1 MIISLAIILIVG
13 IVTVWLM
20 KKIQFPIII
29 GLMTIGVVLGPFI
42 LNLLAPS
49 LELYSADIRMGA
61 LMIIILRAGFEL
73 RKETLIQTGWI
84 ALALAF
90 IPPTAEALV
99 VAQASTMLLNFTFEE
114 GLILGVIICAVSP
127 AVLINYMVRF
137 SNEKRGTNKGIPAML
152 TTSGSINVVVAV
164 VVCTVL
170 IGLYT
175 GNSINVANTIA
186 EIPIS
191 IAAGIS
197 AGIAFGYLIR
207 KLFQQITISHI
218 VQTIIVLSVS
228 AAMIVGERM
237 LENIFPFSALL
248 AVMTI
253 GITILGSN
261 NNYSTKLKSNL
272 AAIWIVAEILLFVLV
287 GSGVKI
293 DVAFNSGIYGF
304 LVILSGLIARS
315 IATYSCVAF
324 TNLNLKEKWFVV
336 VANIPK
342 ATVQAAIGAVPLA
355 AMAAA
360 GMNTSAGETILAIS
374 VLSIVVTAPLGAWA
388 IEWTGKRWLKK
399 KTE

>member
-1 MIISLAIILIVG
+1 MVGSLAIIFVLG
-13 IVTVWLM
+13 FVTAWLM
-20 KKIQFPIII
+20 KKIQFPVII
-29 GLMTIGVVLGPFI
+29 GLMTIGVVLGPFS
-42 LNLLAPS
+42 LNWVAPS

-99 VAQASTMLLNFTFEE
+99 VARASTMLLHFTFNE

-137 SNEKRGTNKGIPAML
+137 SNEKKGTNKGIPAML

-175 GNSINVANTIA
+175 GNSINVTHTIS

-191 IAAGIS
+191 IVAGIS
-197 AGIAFGYLIR
+197 LGYVIR
-207 KLFQQITISHI
+207 KLFQQIAISHI
-218 VQTIIVLSVS
+218 VQTIIVLVVS
-228 AAMIVGERM
+228 AAMIVAERM
-237 LENIFPFSALL
+237 LEKIFPFSALL

-253 GITILGSN
+253 GITILSSN
-261 NNYSTKLKSNL
+261 NNYSTKIKSNL
-272 AAIWIVAEILLFVLV
+272 AAIWIIAEILLFVLV

-293 DVAFNSGIYGF
+293 DVAFNSGIFG
-304 LVILSGLIARS
+304 LLTILAGIIARG
-315 IATYSCVAF
+315 IATYTCVVF
-324 TNLNLKEKWFVV
+324 TNLDQKEKWFVV
-336 VANIPK
+336 VAGIPK

-374 VLSIVVTAPLGAWA
+374 VLSIVITAPLGAWA
-388 IEWTGKRWLKK
+388 IEWTGKRWLKQ
-399 KTE
+399 E